1 MRDLWTFSE
10 QYKDALEVNQQKLVD
25 KDSYACSVQLVLY
38 INIKIQIYSKYVL
51 EEWFFLVKYLS
62 KFGILSQLLV
72 EWS

>member
-51 EEWFFLVKYLS
+51 EE
-62 KFGILSQLLV
+62 
-72 EWS
+72 